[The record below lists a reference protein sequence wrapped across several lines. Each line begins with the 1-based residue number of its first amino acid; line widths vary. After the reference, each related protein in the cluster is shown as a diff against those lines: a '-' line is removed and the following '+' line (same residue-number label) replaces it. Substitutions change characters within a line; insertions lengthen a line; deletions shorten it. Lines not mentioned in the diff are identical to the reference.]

1 MPEEKLSEKEVE
13 QKIQEALEKIN
24 LREIPGNV
32 MNMLR
37 FLSSATDD
45 KTFIESLQKEIVKK
59 YGE

>member
-1 MPEEKLSEKEVE
+1 M
-13 QKIQEALEKIN
+13 KIN

-37 FLSSATDD
+37 ILSSATDD

>member
-24 LREIPGNV
+24 LREIPDNV
-32 MNMLR
+32 MNMLK
-37 FLSSATDD
+37 FLTSAADD

-59 YGE
+59 YGK